1 MYVRVRAC
9 VLEPN
14 TFLVLRFSL
23 QDQLFHPG
31 VQSAALAKGSGREDM
46 HYHLMEGEEEEESRR
61 SEGSTGT
68 RQRREEEKGMQGA
81 RNKGRSC
88 GGY

>member
-1 MYVRVRAC
+1 MRAC
-9 VLEPN
+9 VLDPN

-31 VQSAALAKGSGREDM
+31 VQSAAVAKGSGRADM
-46 HYHLMEGEEEEESRR
+46 HYHLMEGEEEEENRR

-81 RNKGRSC
+81 KNKGRSC